1 LIGKTLLAS
10 LGLLAVVAC
19 SGPELREP
27 VDIISTKPPLV
38 FAVADLTVEN
48 DSMIPAGAGFRER
61 QWTERLVGAT
71 RTFLDDRLETTSG
84 IGWLQVT
91 IDEAR
96 LIEEELPVET
106 GVRAAFTREP
116 DRVLD
121 ALLRVR
127 LAVMG
132 GDGLEQSFVQT
143 EVQRRRPILRNTS
156 VMARDAEAERLIGD
170 LMQQFDDELTQAAR
184 QHLGAYLLR

>member
-1 LIGKTLLAS
+1 MTGKPLLVLFA
-10 LGLLAVVAC
+10 LLVFVGC

-27 VDIISTKPPLV
+27 VDVASAKPPLV
-38 FAVADLTVEN
+38 FAVADIVVEN
-48 DSMIPAGAGFRER
+48 TTTPPADIGFRAR
-61 QWTERLVGAT
+61 AWTDRLVDAT
-71 RTFLDDRLETTSG
+71 EGFMATRLETTSG
-84 IGWLQVT
+84 IGWLQAT

-96 LIEEELPVET
+96 LIEEELPREG

-127 LAVMG
+127 LSVMG
-132 GDGLEQSFVQT
+132 ADGLEQSFVQT

-156 VMARDAEAERLIGD
+156 VVARDAEAERLIGD
-170 LMQQFDDELTQAAR
+170 LLQQFDDELTASVR
-184 QHLGAYLLR
+184 QYLSAYLLL

>member
-1 LIGKTLLAS
+1 MIGKQLLAT

-27 VDIISTKPPLV
+27 ADVTSTKPPLV

-48 DSMIPAGAGFRER
+48 DSMIPASANFRER
-61 QWTERLVGAT
+61 QWTERLVAAA

-91 IDEAR
+91 IDDAR
-96 LIEEELPVET
+96 LVEDELPADT
-106 GVRAAFTREP
+106 SVRAAFVREP

-121 ALLRVR
+121 ALIRVR

-132 GDGLEQSFVQT
+132 ADGLEQSFVQT

-170 LMQQFDDELTQAAR
+170 LMLQFDDELTQAAR

>member
-1 LIGKTLLAS
+1 MNGKALVAALTLVVLA
-10 LGLLAVVAC
+10 GC

-27 VDIISTKPPLV
+27 VDVTSTKPPMV

-48 DSMIPAGAGFRER
+48 ESMVAADTGFRAR
-61 QWTERLVGAT
+61 QWTERLVEAT
-71 RTFLDDRLETTSG
+71 AGFLDERLETTSG
-84 IGWLQVT
+84 IGWLLVT
-91 IDEAR
+91 IEEVR
-96 LIEEELPVET
+96 LIEEELPVEG
-106 GVRAAFTREP
+106 GVRATFRREP

-127 LAVMG
+127 LSVMG
-132 GDGLEQSFVQT
+132 ADGLEQSFVQT

-170 LMQQFDDELTQAAR
+170 LMVQFDDELTQAVR
-184 QHLGAYLLR
+184 QHLSAYLLS

>member
-1 LIGKTLLAS
+1 MNGKSLLAS
-10 LGLLAVVAC
+10 LALLALAAC

-27 VDIISTKPPLV
+27 VDVTSAKPPLV
-38 FAVADLTVEN
+38 FAVADLAVEN
-48 DSMIPAGAGFRER
+48 DSMIPASIGFRER

-71 RTFLDDRLETTSG
+71 RSFLDDRLETTSG
-84 IGWLQVT
+84 IGWLLVT

-96 LIEEELPVET
+96 LIEDELPVET
-106 GVRAAFTREP
+106 GVRATFTREP

-127 LAVMG
+127 LSVMG

-143 EVQRRRPILRNTS
+143 EVQRRRPILRSTS
-156 VMARDAEAERLIGD
+156 VIARDAEAERLIGD
-170 LMQQFDDELTQAAR
+170 LMSQFDDELTQAVR
-184 QHLGAYLLR
+184 QHLGAYLLL

>member
-1 LIGKTLLAS
+1 MNRKALVAALTLIVLA
-10 LGLLAVVAC
+10 AC

-27 VDIISTKPPLV
+27 VDVTSTKPPLV

-48 DSMIPAGAGFRER
+48 ESMIAADTGFRAR

-71 RTFLDDRLETTSG
+71 QIFLDERLETTSG
-84 IGWLQVT
+84 IGWLLVT
-91 IDEAR
+91 IEEAR
-96 LIEEELPVET
+96 LIEEELPVES
-106 GVRAAFTREP
+106 GIRATFRREP
-116 DRVLD
+116 DSVLD

-127 LAVMG
+127 LSLMG
-132 GDGLEQSFVQT
+132 ADGLEQSFVQT

-170 LMQQFDDELTQAAR
+170 LMSQFDDELTQAVR
-184 QHLGAYLLR
+184 QHLSAYLLL

>member
-1 LIGKTLLAS
+1 MNAKALLSTLVLF
-10 LGLLAVVAC
+10 AVAAC
-19 SGPELREP
+19 GAPEIREP
-27 VDIISTKPPLV
+27 VDVTSTKPPLV
-38 FAVADLTVEN
+38 FAVADLSVEN
-48 DSMIPAGAGFRER
+48 QSMTPAATGFRAR
-61 QWTERLVGAT
+61 QWTERLVAAT
-71 RTFLDDRLETTSG
+71 ESFLDDRLETTSG
-84 IGWLQVT
+84 MGWLLVT
-91 IDEAR
+91 IEEAR

-106 GVRAAFTREP
+106 GVRAALAREP

-127 LAVMG
+127 LSVMG
-132 GDGLEQSFVQT
+132 GDGLEQSFVQA

-184 QHLGAYLLR
+184 QHLGAYLLL